1 MHHPSELQLTHDARG
16 HQLTNSGVWTPDS
29 RWVAYDVRPH
39 TASFSGV
46 TIERVSVPD
55 GRCEVLYRAADG
67 ASVGVVTVAPTLPE
81 RYVFIHGPEHPDA
94 QWQYDFHHRRGV
106 IVSAERPGH
115 AETLDALA
123 ITAPYLPGAL
133 RGGSHVHVFSPD
145 GSRLSF
151 TYNDHVMHDHCP
163 ERDQRNIGIALPMGP
178 VQVEKRHPREY
189 DGSHF
194 CVLVSET
201 TPTPRPG
208 SDDIT
213 RAYEEAWVGQQGY
226 LKENGQQQRWALAFI
241 GDTVARDGSRV
252 AELFIVD
259 LPAEMAA
266 YRCAGD
272 QPLQGTSRTLPA
284 PPAGIRQRRL
294 TFTHDRRHPGLATTP
309 RHWVRSA
316 PDGSAIAFLMSDEQ
330 GVVQLWLIS
339 PNGGEARQI
348 TRGEHDVQSAFNW
361 HPDGRSI
368 LMVMDNSVVRCDVAS
383 GAVARVTARSA
394 QPPCAEAVV
403 PSPDGHWVAY
413 MREIDGW
420 PQIFAARLTVDDE

>member
-1 MHHPSELQLTHDARG
+1 MRHPSEVQLTHDARG
-16 HQLTNSGVWTPDS
+16 HQLTNTGVWTPDS
-29 RWVAYDVRPH
+29 HWIAYDVRPH
-39 TASFSGV
+39 GGSFSGV

-55 GRCEVLYRAADG
+55 GQCEVIYHAGDEAC
-67 ASVGVVTVAPTLPE
+67 VGVVTVAPTLPE

-94 QWQYDFHHRRGV
+94 QWQYDFHHRRGA
-106 IVSAERPGH
+106 IVSADRPGQ
-115 AETLDALA
+115 AETLDALS

-151 TYNDHVMHDHCP
+151 TYNDHVMHEHCP
-163 ERDQRNIGIALPMGP
+163 ERDQRNIGVALPMGA
-178 VQVEKRHPREY
+178 VRVKKQHSREY

-194 CVLVSET
+194 CVLVSAT

-213 RAYEEAWVGQQGY
+213 RAYEEGWIGKQGY
-226 LKENGQQQRWALAFI
+226 LKEDGQHQRWALAFI
-241 GDTVARDGSRV
+241 GDTLDLDGRRV

-272 QPLQGTSRTLPA
+272 QPLQGTLSSLPA
-284 PPAGIRQRRL
+284 PPAGICQRRL
-294 TFTHDRRHPGLATTP
+294 TFTHQRRHPGLATVP

-316 PDGSAIAFLMSDEQ
+316 PDGSAIAFLMRDEQ

-348 TRGEHDVQSAFNW
+348 THGAHDVQSAFNW
-361 HPDGRSI
+361 HPDGRSV

-383 GAVARVTARSA
+383 GAVTRITGRTA
-394 QPPCAEAVV
+394 QPPCADAVI
-403 PSPDGHWVAY
+403 PSPDGRWVAY
-413 MREIDGW
+413 MREVNGW
-420 PQIFAARLTVDDE
+420 TQIFVARLTSDGE